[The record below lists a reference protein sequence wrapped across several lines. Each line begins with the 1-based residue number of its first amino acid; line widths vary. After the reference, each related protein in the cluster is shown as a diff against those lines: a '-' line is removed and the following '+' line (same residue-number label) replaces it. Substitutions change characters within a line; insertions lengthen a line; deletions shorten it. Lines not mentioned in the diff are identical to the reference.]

1 MKPSAQNKISA
12 TARRTAKQP
21 NDSNRKLISQ
31 MQLLRMRVSAAEATW
46 KEAKEQA
53 SHAKRRRK
61 LARLLAKR
69 AKKDA
74 KTAKANLDELREAL
88 ARAEAQSVPKR
99 QRVAAR
105 KISKAKS
112 TRSPSKKQRPSPR
125 RRIRKSPGAALTP
138 SLPEPGVAPAEINPS
153 ETDVATAQPPS
164 APGEFPATPSFKE

>member
-1 MKPSAQNKISA
+1 MKPSAQNRISA

-31 MQLLRMRVSAAEATW
+31 IELLRMRVSAAEATW

-88 ARAEAQSVPKR
+88 ARAEAQSAPKHR
-99 QRVAAR
+99 RVMSR
-105 KISKAKS
+105 KIGKAKS
-112 TRSPSKKQRPSPR
+112 RSPFAKKKRPSSR
-125 RRIRKSPGAALTP
+125 HRIRNSSRATRRPGPTE
-138 SLPEPGVAPAEINPS
+138 LPVPPAEINPAQA
-153 ETDVATAQPPS
+153 DGAATPPAP
-164 APGEFPATPSFKE
+164 APGEFPATP